1 MDNGQAGRMTGYVVE
16 VDPEIETAPSLLMP
30 GGTWK
35 TWTQFF
41 LQGPDNLIDTWRG
54 RVEKYFEEL

>member
-1 MDNGQAGRMTGYVVE
+1 MDKGLARHMADYVVE
-16 VDPEIETAPSLLMP
+16 VDPEIETAPSLVMP

-41 LQGPDNLIDTWRG
+41 LQGPDNLIDTWRC
-54 RVEKYFEEL
+54 RVEKYLEEL